1 MTRGVESKRSS
12 PAMVCTKHFHAL
24 TRTGKPERMRS
35 SFIREAAPQTK
46 FFHSHAPGRT
56 ACPSSS
62 FNHSMRAAVSAMRQL
77 CDRLFAEE
85 NATTIEPNIADLEEV
100 FDMLQYDELARAE
113 KRYLQPN
120 KR

>member
-1 MTRGVESKRSS
+1 
-12 PAMVCTKHFHAL
+12 
-24 TRTGKPERMRS
+24 
-35 SFIREAAPQTK
+35 
-46 FFHSHAPGRT
+46 
-56 ACPSSS
+56 
-62 FNHSMRAAVSAMRQL
+62 MRAAVSAMRQL